1 MADILKKIISGNAIQ
16 NGSAVVT
23 ANKAGNS
30 SQNTLPPRFNETIGV
45 TDASGELLY
54 RYNQDNI
61 NNAVVGVSAGTGVI
75 VSAIPSQKIEVTS
88 YVFLSDAESTVTF
101 LSDSTPLSSGMTF
114 DLNAGVSAEDD
125 NGLLTTADGESLQIS
140 TTAGNLN
147 GHISYRIK

>member
-61 NNAVVGVSAGTGVI
+61 NTVPMGVAAGTGTV

-88 YVFLSDAESTVTF
+88 YVFLTDSASTVTF
-101 LSDSTPLSSGMTF
+101 LSDSTPISSGMTF
-114 DLNAGVSAEDD
+114 DINAGVSSEDD
-125 NGLLTTADGESLQIS
+125 NGLLTTEAGEALRIS

>member
-30 SQNTLPPRFNETIGV
+30 STNTLPSKFNQTFGV
-45 TDASGELLY
+45 TESSGELLY

-61 NNAVVGVSAGTGVI
+61 NTIPMGTAAGTGTV
-75 VSAIPSQKIEVTS
+75 VSAIPNQKIEVTS
-88 YVFLSDAESTVTF
+88 YVFLTDAASTVTF
-101 LSDSTPLSSGMTF
+101 LSDSTPISSGMTF
-114 DLNAGVSAEDD
+114 DLNAGVSSEDD
-125 NGLLTTADGESLQIS
+125 NGLLTTETGEALRVS

-147 GHISYRIK
+147 GHVSYRVK

>member
-1 MADILKKIISGNAIQ
+1 MADILQKIISGNAIQ

-30 SQNTLPPRFNETIGV
+30 SQNSLPPKFNETQGV

-61 NNAVVGVSAGTGVI
+61 NTELIGVTAGTGTV
-75 VSAIPSQKIEVTS
+75 VSAIPNQKIEVTS
-88 YVFLSDAESTVTF
+88 YVFLTDLESSVTF
-101 LSDSTPLSSGMTF
+101 LSDSTPISSGMPF
-114 DLNAGVSAEDD
+114 DINGGVAAEDD
-125 NGLLTTADGESLQIS
+125 NGLLTTEAGEALRIS
-140 TTAGNLN
+140 TTAGSLN